1 VKSNRGNGERRRPDL
16 RRRLLAVRSASLL
29 LLPVHAAPLI
39 GQTPADL
46 DRERREFANWL
57 ETAPLSPF
65 AILALHPVGQGISIG
80 SEPADIPLAIPAR
93 GIAREEGARV
103 VLDQGDRRVSL
114 PRGRA
119 VELGGYRLVAGGPP
133 GRAVVAAFGR
143 VRRYRAPT
151 YYRHAPR
158 WVITAALEPPE
169 RRGVFRTLGPD
180 GVETEATEIG
190 FARFRLGEEP
200 VRLRVYRVG
209 ALEDEEAPLLA
220 FFRDGTN
227 GRGTYPAG
235 RFVELVPLGDGRYQ
249 LDFNR
254 ASNPYCAYST
264 VFPCPAP
271 WAGNAIRTS
280 IRAGERYQ
288 P

>member
-1 VKSNRGNGERRRPDL
+1 VRSDRGKGERRGLDP
-16 RRRLLAVRSASLL
+16 RRRLLSVLSASLL
-29 LLPVHAAPLI
+29 LLPVHPVQLV
-39 GQTPADL
+39 GQAPADL
-46 DRERREFANWL
+46 DRERREFASWL

-80 SEPADIPLAIPAR
+80 SEPADIPLAISAR
-93 GIAREEGARV
+93 GIAREEGNRV
-103 VLDQGDRRVSL
+103 VLDRGDQRLTL

-119 VELGGYRLVAGGPP
+119 VEVGGYRLVAGGPP
-133 GRAVVAAFGR
+133 GRAVVAAFGA

-151 YYRHAPR
+151 YYRHAPA
-158 WVITAALEPPE
+158 WVVTATLEPPE

-190 FARFRLGEEP
+190 FARFRLSEER

-209 ALEDEEAPLLA
+209 GLEDEEAPLLA

-280 IRAGERYQ
+280 IPAGERYQ